1 MANTFFGL
9 TIASTGLNA
18 SNVAVNTTAHN
29 ISNVNTKGYSKQST
43 MQAASSS
50 IRVYSSYGT
59 VGTGVTITGIE
70 QLRSSYY
77 DTKYWNNNASYGM
90 YSGYERYNLLMED
103 YLDEFNQEG
112 FTTEYSNLFEAINR
126 LVGDPTSVVG
136 RNQMVNY
143 SQSIADYF
151 GTLSNSLSSVQKSA
165 DDEVKTTVKAINT
178 IAEQIASLNKQINT
192 IEVNGGNA
200 NDLKDARAL
209 LVDELS
215 AYINTTIKET
225 NVGNGITEF
234 QVYVNDMQLVDG
246 YDYNTIVMTARSTDD
261 KRNASDLDG
270 LMELSWSNGIDF
282 NMYSDTLSGSLKAA
296 IDIRDGCNDC
306 YEVVGL
312 KNAAGEFL
320 KDDKGNVLDV
330 QTLTPQEYE
339 AYIAQGYVKE
349 TTIYISTYK
358 NSAYK
363 GVPYYQ
369 SQLNEFARL
378 FAGSFNDIIS
388 RGDLNGEKV
397 PDYFISKYNDGNITA
412 KSITVNPDIIRD
424 MSLLPFSFDKTKGDA
439 NNDMAKELYN
449 LKEMKSLNN
458 GTFLEYLQSMVSVA
472 YIDTSRAR
480 AFASNYENIKSTIGN
495 QRMSVSGVDEDEEG
509 VDLVKYQEAYSLASK
524 VVSVMQEI
532 YDKLIQETGL

>member
-215 AYINTTIKET
+215 AYINTTVKET

-246 YDYNTIVMTARSTDD
+246 YDYNTIVMTARSTDN

-330 QTLTPQEYE
+330 QTLTSQEYE

-378 FAGSFNDIIS
+378 FAKSFNDIIS
-388 RGDLNGEKV
+388 RGDLNGEEV

-424 MSLLPFSFDKTKGDA
+424 MTLLPFSFDKTKGDA

-449 LKEMKSLNN
+449 LKEMKSMNN

>member
-330 QTLTPQEYE
+330 QTLTSQEYE

-388 RGDLNGEKV
+388 RGDLNGEEV